1 METLD
6 PSNNNIEEIDIE
18 KLLITIISQTDY
30 SREIAI
36 EKLKEFDYDYMKVIR
51 DYLGTNNKNNNNN
64 KSLNQQIYSQ
74 IRNHLY

>member
-1 METLD
+1 MESLD

-18 KLLITIISQTDY
+18 KLLITIITQTDY
-30 SREIAI
+30 SREFAM

-51 DYLGTNNKNNNNN
+51 DYLGTSNIKHKN
-64 KSLNQQIYSQ
+64 KSLNQEIYSQ

>member
-1 METLD
+1 MESLD

-18 KLLITIISQTDY
+18 KLLVTIITQTDY
-30 SREIAI
+30 SREFAI

-51 DYLGTNNKNNNNN
+51 DYLGTSNIKHKN
-64 KSLNQQIYSQ
+64 KSLNQEIYSQ